1 MRKPTMFVKIISFV
15 SKSSPSIPLS
25 IWVLGGVSFLIKISS
40 VIVYSLTPLFV
51 TQILGASTLAL
62 GFLEGFVEAIALSS
76 KIFSGILSDWIHKRK
91 GIIAFGY
98 VLAFIARPILALS
111 TTMGGV
117 FLGRAF

>member
-1 MRKPTMFVKIISFV
+1 MRNTKMFPKRTLKV
-15 SKSSPSIPLS
+15 SKPLPSIPLS
-25 IWVLGGVSFLIKISS
+25 IWVLGGVSFLMKISS

-51 TQILGASTLAL
+51 TQVLGASTLTI

-98 VLAFIARPILALS
+98 ILAFISRPLLALT

-117 FLGRAF
+117 FFGESF